1 MRILL
6 LGGTGLIGGATREA
20 LLAAGHELTV
30 LSRRPLAEGPRLRV
44 IPGDRGDGG
53 LLDAALAGQ
62 RFEMT
67 VDFLAYD
74 APELERLFAVPGFW
88 PGRFVMI
95 STGQVYLVSGRPPP
109 FVEADAEAPALPEPE
124 PETVPWYNWVYGM
137 GKRRAEATLRETGA
151 ARGFPT
157 LALRVP
163 AVQGEADG
171 ACSQRLWGWLER
183 LLDGGPVL
191 LPDDGVQRL
200 RFVYVG
206 DVAEAIAR
214 LAGELP
220 WPEVSALN
228 LAQPEECTLRSFV
241 EQVAACA
248 GVKPRLVSVP
258 SERLARL
265 GLSDCAP
272 YAGRFSSR
280 PDPSLALSLGLHTR
294 GPEVYLPPVVRAHLE
309 ARPARSH
316 EGYARRAE
324 ELAVAESVAVPGIDR

>member
-30 LSRRPLAEGPRLRV
+30 LSRRPLAEGHRLRV
-44 IPGDRGDGG
+44 LHGDRTDGAF
-53 LLDAALAGQ
+53 LDAALSGQ

-74 APELERLFAVPGFW
+74 APELERLFAVPGFS
-88 PGRFVMI
+88 PGRFVII
-95 STGQVYLVSGRPPP
+95 STGQVYLVTGRPPP
-109 FVEADAEAPALPEPE
+109 FVEADADFPAIPEPE
-124 PETVPWYNWVYGM
+124 PQTTPWYNWVYGM
-137 GKRRAEATLRETGA
+137 GKRRAEAALREIGA

-206 DVAEAIAR
+206 DVAAALVG
-214 LAGELP
+214 LAGEMP
-220 WPEVSALN
+220 WPEVPALN
-228 LAQPEECTLRSFV
+228 LAQPAECTLRSFV
-241 EQVAACA
+241 ELVADCA
-248 GVKPRLVSVP
+248 GVRPWLVSVP
-258 SERLARL
+258 SELLARA
-265 GLSDCAP
+265 GLADCAP

-280 PDPSLALSLGLHTR
+280 PDPSLALALGFRTR
-294 GPEVYLPPVVRAHLE
+294 GPEEYLPSVVQAHLE
-309 ARPARSH
+309 APPARSH
-316 EGYARRAE
+316 EGYARRGAE
-324 ELAVAESVAVPGIDR
+324 LTVPGMDS